1 MNEVPAANP
10 AGSTENAEN
19 SARTITFALIID
31 LLTEDGQLIEAASCA
46 DPASMHITG
55 MSFDSRE
62 TAPGHLFVCKGV
74 HFEPRFL
81 TAAREA
87 GAAAYLCDRAHAEEL
102 AETAPGMPRIVAEDV
117 RRAMALCAPAVY
129 GHPDRSICIT
139 GITGTKGKST
149 TAYMLRSI
157 LDAAE
162 RPCGIMGSIMT
173 DDGIECYESHNTTPE
188 APELWRHL
196 ANTAA
201 SGRDSMVMEVSSH
214 ALKYDRVLGLPL
226 DIACFLNIGRDHI
239 SPVEHEDFEDYF
251 TSKLRIFEQCGIAV
265 VNLGTA
271 ECDRV
276 LNAAGAAER
285 VVCFGV
291 EGTGEFPAAGP
302 EAGLRLDETADVW
315 ATDVESG
322 SGRITFTLHES
333 AAFVSAT
340 TCGNETG
347 ERVVPVALGIPG
359 LFNVDNALAAICMA
373 RLMGADTDAILAGL
387 ANLRVPGRMEVV
399 RNADESI
406 IAIVDY
412 AHNKL
417 SFEALF
423 DSVSREYAHRQVIA
437 VFGAPGGKAYERR
450 EQLPKAAAPHS
461 DLLIFTEE
469 DPAHDSVRE
478 ICEQMAAATP
488 AGTPYEIIE
497 DREAAITHAVDIAKR
512 DFDAGICKSVLLLL
526 AKGDETRQHRGDEY
540 PEVKSDLQIA
550 RELLEG

>member
-1 MNEVPAANP
+1 MNETTASEQTRQDLPAV
-10 AGSTENAEN
+10 
-19 SARTITFALIID
+19 TFDLLID
-31 LLTEDGQLIEAASCA
+31 LLTEDGQLIEASSNAEPSEM
-46 DPASMHITG
+46 PITG

-74 HFEPRFL
+74 HFEARFL
-81 TAAREA
+81 TAARDA
-87 GAAAYLCDRAHAEEL
+87 GATAYLCDVAHAEEL
-102 AETAPGMPRIVAEDV
+102 AAAAPGMPRIVAHDV
-117 RRAMALCAPAVY
+117 RRAMALCAPVVY
-129 GHPDRSICIT
+129 RHPDQHICIT

-149 TAYMLRSI
+149 TAYMLRAI
-157 LDAAE
+157 LEASG

-173 DDGIECYESHNTTPE
+173 DDGIECFESHNTPPE

-196 ANTAA
+196 ANTVA

-239 SPVEHEDFEDYF
+239 SPVEHADFEDYF
-251 TSKLRIFEQCGIAV
+251 ASKLRIFDQCNTAV

-276 LNAAGAAER
+276 LQAAEGAKRVIRFSAAGENASPAEAAD
-285 VVCFGV
+285 
-291 EGTGEFPAAGP
+291 A
-302 EAGLRLDETADVW
+302 W
-315 ATDVESG
+315 ATDIESG
-322 SGRITFTLHES
+322 NGRITFTLHES
-333 AAFVSAT
+333 AGFVSCLT
-340 TCGNETG
+340 GGHENG
-347 ERVVPVALGIPG
+347 ERITPIVLGIPG

-373 RLMGADTDAILAGL
+373 RLMGANTDAIVSGL
-387 ANLRVPGRMEVV
+387 AQLRVPGRMEVV

-423 DSVSREYAHRQVIA
+423 DSVSREYPNRQIIA
-437 VFGAPGGKAYERR
+437 VFGAPGGKAHERR
-450 EQLPKAAAPHS
+450 EQLPRAAAPHS

-478 ICEQMAAATP
+478 ICEQLAAATP

-497 DREAAITHAVDIAKR
+497 DREAAIKRAVELAHEE
-512 DFDAGICKSVLLLL
+512 FDAGMRKSVLLLL
-526 AKGDETRQHRGDEY
+526 AKGDETRQHRGDDY
-540 PEVKSDLQIA
+540 LEVKSDLQIA
-550 RELLEG
+550 RALLER

>member
-1 MNEVPAANP
+1 MNETPAIA
-10 AGSTENAEN
+10 ADGKTE
-19 SARTITFALIID
+19 SAVTFAALID
-31 LLTEDGQLIEAASCA
+31 LLSEDAQLIEASSVE
-46 DPASMHITG
+46 DPADMAVTG

-62 TAPGHLFVCKGV
+62 TEPGHLFVCKGV

-81 TAAREA
+81 TAARQA
-87 GAAAYLCDRAHAEEL
+87 GAVAYLCDQAHADALGE
-102 AETAPGMPRIVAEDV
+102 AEPGMPRIVTHDV
-117 RRAMALCAPAVY
+117 RRAMALCAPVVFN
-129 GHPDRSICIT
+129 HPDQHICIT

-157 LDAAE
+157 LEAAG
-162 RPCGIMGSIMT
+162 RPCGLMGSIMT
-173 DDGIECYESHNTTPE
+173 DDGVECFESHNTTPE

-239 SPVEHEDFEDYF
+239 SPVEHSDFEDYLA
-251 TSKLRIFEQCGIAV
+251 SKLRIFEQCGIAA
-265 VNLGTA
+265 VNLGTDQR
-271 ECDRV
+271 DRV
-276 LNAAGAAER
+276 LDAAEAAER
-285 VVCFGV
+285 VVLFGA
-291 EGTGEFPAAGP
+291 EGAAGTAN
-302 EAGLRLDETADVW
+302 ELAEVADVW
-315 ATDVESG
+315 ATGIQSDN
-322 SGRITFTLHES
+322 GRITFDLHES
-333 AAFVSAT
+333 AEFASAT
-340 TCGNETG
+340 GQTDTAG
-347 ERVVPVALGIPG
+347 EARTTRIELGIPG

-373 RLMGADTDAILAGL
+373 RLMGAGTDAILAGL

-399 RNADESI
+399 SNADESI

-423 DSVSREYAHRQVIA
+423 DSVSREYANRQVIA
-437 VFGAPGGKAYERR
+437 VFGAPGGKAHERR

-478 ICEQMAAATP
+478 ICEQLAAATP

-497 DREAAITHAVDIAKR
+497 DREAAIKRAVELAQR
-512 DFDAGICKSVLLLL
+512 EFDAGIRKSVLLLL